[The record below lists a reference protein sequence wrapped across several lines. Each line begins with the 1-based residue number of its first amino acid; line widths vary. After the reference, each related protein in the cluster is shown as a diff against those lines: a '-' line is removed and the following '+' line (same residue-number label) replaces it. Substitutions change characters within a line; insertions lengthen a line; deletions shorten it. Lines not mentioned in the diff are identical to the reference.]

1 MDIPPAPPR
10 PPKPPKPRNLRRY
23 LVGLGIGLVPVLVY
37 WLSGVFICP
46 YGYYS
51 GVCPGPHD
59 ANLSNFLYGAG
70 IVLYLVSV
78 VAALALLFNRAYR
91 FVGYGMLTMVFV
103 DPIIGVAG
111 CLAIN
116 GLVHQA

>member
-1 MDIPPAPPR
+1 
-10 PPKPPKPRNLRRY
+10 
-23 LVGLGIGLVPVLVY
+23 VGLGIGLVPVLVY
-37 WLSGVFICP
+37 WLSGVFIRP
-46 YGYYS
+46 YGCYS
-51 GVCPGPHD
+51 GCPGPDD
-59 ANLSNFLYGAG
+59 ASLGNFFFGMG
-70 IVLYLVSV
+70 IVLYLGSV
-78 VAALALLFNRAYR
+78 LVALALLFNRAYR